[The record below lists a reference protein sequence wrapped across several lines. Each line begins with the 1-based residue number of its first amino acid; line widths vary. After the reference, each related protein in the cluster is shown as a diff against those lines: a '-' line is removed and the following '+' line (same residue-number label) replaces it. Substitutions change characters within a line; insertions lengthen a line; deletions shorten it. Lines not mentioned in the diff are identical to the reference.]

1 MGLYAKELAAAQ
13 QRASPGYYPSING
26 AELTDSERSGLFSA
40 ASFTGSFD
48 GGNRVLA
55 WRSEDSYQGASYLNT
70 RKPGEI
76 FLVGG
81 DFPPLEGPV
90 PAGPFVAR
98 AEATSGKQIWRTYL
112 DNANASRRWIGS
124 ANLNVLDNG
133 RIVFAWSNQVVLLD
147 SETGE
152 VLKHNT
158 LPSGE
163 TPIADVNFKHLTVA
177 PDRTLIL
184 KDQTRPTGSKLQ
196 GTMAILRGTMEG
208 LKQGNS
214 HLVAVH
220 PDTLEILDHIP
231 LPEPPTVPHVITT
244 FEGRIAI
251 YLGVD
256 SGARRAFW
264 DPATRK
270 LSLDESW
277 VVSPMQGGQTTSD
290 APSILGDWIVLQTN
304 GIGSKTKASSVV
316 VVHQKDPSRMKVVFP
331 FGELQ
336 PGEWSFAPPKPQ
348 TDPEN
353 SMIYSAD
360 MGMGKVAGIR
370 IDQATGDL
378 KVEWV
383 IDNTTS
389 AFQPLIGPKDERVM
403 LLSNVKR
410 NVEREPITLAL
421 FTANYQE
428 QVTWRD
434 AATGRLIA
442 ESDFFEPMTIGSL
455 ITPGFGGW
463 VYFLTGKGFI
473 TLQVVPAATKRES

>member
-1 MGLYAKELAAAQ
+1 M
-13 QRASPGYYPSING
+13 
-26 AELTDSERSGLFSA
+26 
-40 ASFTGSFD
+40 
-48 GGNRVLA
+48 
-55 WRSEDSYQGASYLNT
+55 
-70 RKPGEI
+70 
-76 FLVGG
+76 GG

-90 PAGPFVAR
+90 PAGPFVAK

-112 DNANASRRWIGS
+112 DNANVSGRWIGS

-147 SETGE
+147 ADTGE

-231 LPEPPTVPHVITT
+231 LPEPATVPHVVTT

-277 VVSPMQGGQTTSD
+277 VVSPMQEGQTTSD

-304 GIGSKTKASSVV
+304 GIGSKTKASSIV

-331 FGELQ
+331 FGELE

-389 AFQPLIGPKDERVM
+389 AFQPLLGPKEQRVM
-403 LLSNVKR
+403 LLSNVKL

-421 FTANYQE
+421 FTANYKE
-428 QVTWRD
+428 QVTWPD

-455 ITPGFGGW
+455 ITPGFGGR
-463 VYFLTGKGFI
+463 VYFLTGEGFI